1 MSNAG
6 ESLSLGQQKKQ
17 WRLFL
22 RQQLAD
28 FQESLRQGRR
38 DLRQE
43 QENLLK
49 LLQDLLG
56 KEKGN
61 WAMYI
66 AQDFEPDVQQL
77 VKALPGISWWV
88 PRSVPVSSGAD
99 GSADSSKEVCYRL
112 EFTSFHDPRESG
124 PWGIPQAAVDP
135 SQKVLQIQDLQG
147 ILIPGLGFDKNGTR
161 LGRGRGIFD
170 QALAGWNGKKV
181 GVCWD
186 VQFVTELPKETHD
199 QKMDDVVTNK
209 EVFSIPS
216 MEEMERG

>member
-1 MSNAG
+1 MSNSG

-28 FQESLRQGRR
+28 FQAAVGAGHR
-38 DLRQE
+38 DLRRE
-43 QENLLK
+43 QEKLLS
-49 LLQDLLG
+49 LLQDLLK

-66 AQDFEPDVQQL
+66 AQNPEPDLMGLAQ
-77 VKALPGISWWV
+77 ALPEISWWV
-88 PRSVPVSSGAD
+88 PRAIPCVSDTDPLGEN
-99 GSADSSKEVCYRL
+99 SKKVRFRL
-112 EFTSFHDPRESG
+112 EFTPIQDSREQG
-124 PWGIPQAAVDP
+124 PWGIPQASVYP
-135 SQKVLQIQDLQG
+135 GQQILQIKDLQG

-161 LGRGRGIFD
+161 LGRGQGIFD

-186 VQFVTELPKETHD
+186 VQMVTELPRESHD
-199 QKMDDVVTNK
+199 QAMDYVVTCQ

-216 MEEMERG
+216 GEGMERG